1 MRVIHIIKA
10 TRIGGAERHL
20 LILLSALR
28 ARGVDAQLLMLV
40 EPNNLMTEMIAE
52 AEKRSIPAQRLVI
65 GADWD
70 ISVIGRLRGAI
81 RKLKPDIVHTHLI
94 HADLFGLLAAKL
106 SGVKV
111 VLTGRH
117 NDDSFRHHRVV
128 RALNGLLWR
137 GFSGGIAISESIRT
151 FTMSIED
158 APPDKVRVV
167 TYGFEYT
174 APKPDE
180 LSLARK
186 ALLHELILPQEALIM
201 GLACRLVEQKG
212 VTYALQAFKRIY
224 EEFPTA
230 YLLVAGEGD
239 LKAALEAEAQTLG
252 IMPRMRWLGWRN
264 DVPALLAGLDIFLVP
279 SLWEGFGLVLLEAMS
294 KRRAVIAS
302 AVSAIPEIVTHGETG
317 LLAPPRDV
325 DALADA
331 MRLLLPDAALRA
343 YMGLNGEDK
352 LERYFSAARMADDTI
367 RVYESFLTSSP
378 RP

>member
-1 MRVIHIIKA
+1 MRVVHIIKA

-28 ARGVDAQLLMLV
+28 ARGVDAHLLMLV

-52 AEKRSIPAQRLVI
+52 AEKRSIPVQRLVI

-70 ISVIGRLRGAI
+70 ISVIGRLRRAI
-81 RKLKPDIVHTHLI
+81 RALKPDIVHTHLI
-94 HADLFGLLAAKL
+94 HADLFGLLAAKV
-106 SGVKV
+106 SGVKI

-117 NDDSFRHHRVV
+117 NDDSFRHHGVV
-128 RALNGLLWR
+128 RTLNGLLWR
-137 GFSGGIAISESIRT
+137 GFSGGIAISESIRA
-151 FTMSIED
+151 FTMSLED

-186 ALLHELILPQEALIM
+186 ALLHELILPQEALIV

-212 VTYALQAFKRIY
+212 VTYALQAFQRIY
-224 EEFPTA
+224 ADFPTA

-239 LKAALEAEAQTLG
+239 LKAALEAEAQALG

-264 DVPALLAGLDIFLVP
+264 DVPALLAGLDLFLMP

-317 LLAPPRDV
+317 LLVPPRDV
-325 DALADA
+325 DGLAEAL
-331 MRLLLPDAALRA
+331 RVLLPDSSLRA

-367 RVYESFLTSSP
+367 RVYESFLA
-378 RP
+378 